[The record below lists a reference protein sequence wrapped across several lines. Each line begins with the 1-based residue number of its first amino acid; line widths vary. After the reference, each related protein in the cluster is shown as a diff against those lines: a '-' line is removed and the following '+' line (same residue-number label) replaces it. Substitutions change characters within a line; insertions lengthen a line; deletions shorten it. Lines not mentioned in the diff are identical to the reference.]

1 MKAKKSAADTTLGT
15 DPWAGEQTLFDRTAW
30 REQAQVLGQKA
41 AEFGDLLEQ
50 ALAGGGKAEAE
61 RRRQH
66 AVIERLQAR
75 IYALEAELAQKK
87 QQGEWT
93 KARLMALSK
102 EIETWKQNEPS
113 PST

>member
-15 DPWAGEQTLFDRTAW
+15 DPWGSEQTLFDRTVW
-30 REQAQVLGQKA
+30 REQAEALAHKAAAFGVMLEQVLASGSKA
-41 AEFGDLLEQ
+41 NAE
-50 ALAGGGKAEAE
+50 LA
-61 RRRQH
+61 RQQ

-87 QQGEWT
+87 QRDEWT
-93 KARLMALSK
+93 KARLLALSE
-102 EIETWKQNEPS
+102 EIETWKQNELL